1 MLLGLSMASTVV
13 GYMVVWFDQGFG
25 WGARYLHPAW
35 GTLPILGAAALT
47 LVREPSTRTRLRGYV
62 ASVILLSLVLAT
74 ALRGAQI
81 QGFVENQL
89 SNLPPY
95 VPDTRQIVFI
105 RYDQENYTADLVQ
118 NDPYLRDKVWFL
130 MSFGR
135 QYDYLLM
142 KSRFPNARQVSD
154 DKRGSVWR
162 LE

>member
-1 MLLGLSMASTVV
+1 MASTVL

-35 GTLPILGAAALT
+35 GTLPILGAAAVT
-47 LVREPSTRTRLRGYV
+47 LVREPSTGARLRGYV
-62 ASVILLSLVLAT
+62 ASLALLSLIVAT

-81 QGFVENQL
+81 REFVEQQL
-89 SNLPPY
+89 ANLPHYLPEI
-95 VPDTRQIVFI
+95 RQIVFI
-105 RYDQENYTADLVQ
+105 RYDPENYTADLVQ
-118 NDPYLRDKVWFL
+118 NDPFLRDKVWFM

-135 QYDYLLM
+135 QYDDLLM
-142 KSRFPNARQVSD
+142 KSRFPSARQMGE